1 MVSILEKHHF
11 NVVDANISNTKNN
24 FALNTVHCVT
34 DGKLETKNSM
44 ITEMQAALKRQK
56 FYTMNLNKY
65 TPTSEKIFKISPNVI
80 ILESNNKNDSMIE
93 VICRERHGLLSLIA
107 KTLLTLKVSI
117 NAAKI
122 VTVGAR
128 AESTYWL
135 NIDQKPLNPQQLKTL
150 KNKLLEIL

>member
-1 MVSILEKHHF
+1 
-11 NVVDANISNTKNN
+11 
-24 FALNTVHCVT
+24 
-34 DGKLETKNSM
+34 
-44 ITEMQAALKRQK
+44 
-56 FYTMNLNKY
+56 
-65 TPTSEKIFKISPNVI
+65 
-80 ILESNNKNDSMIE
+80 MIE

-107 KTLLTLKVSI
+107 KTLLSLQVSI

-135 NIDQKPLNPQQLKTL
+135 SIDQNPLNPQQLKTL